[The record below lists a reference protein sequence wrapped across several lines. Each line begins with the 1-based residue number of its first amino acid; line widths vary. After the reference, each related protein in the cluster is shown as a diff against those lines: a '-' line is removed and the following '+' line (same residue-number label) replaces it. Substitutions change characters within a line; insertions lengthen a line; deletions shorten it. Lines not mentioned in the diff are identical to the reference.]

1 MFNGG
6 TQTIVVNP
14 TNPDHEPKARITTSE
29 GSVLTELPSTVT
41 SRPSTFKDVEVVIED
56 ECFEPITVNVSK
68 TATAAYWANIFNI
81 MVFSLILL
89 QNICGNSTA
98 KLRFRPRKRKNVKL
112 QKRRNNLSYYFLY

>member
-29 GSVLTELPSTVT
+29 GSVLTELPSTIT
-41 SRPSTFKDVEVVIED
+41 SSPSTFKDVEVVIED

-68 TATAAYWANIFNI
+68 TVTAAYWANIFNI
-81 MVFSLILL
+81 YGFFIDPLTGYMW
-89 QNICGNSTA
+89 
-98 KLRFRPRKRKNVKL
+98 KLDSQVTVPTEKKKECETTEETK
-112 QKRRNNLSYYFLY
+112 QP